1 MINQH
6 TFYYKSTLL
15 DWPRGISFISVRM
28 HKNSPN
34 TVMIT
39 MTTMLL
45 SHHDIDDGNLPLYIQ
60 QTMKCMRYTVNVKSK
75 HCFVLFIIY
84 HSPSALQKKRK
95 YLRLQTVQKS
105 KHLYSE
111 LMKVLSAISY
121 HDSVSLL
128 YMTTLQSYRWFFFHQ
143 NTFNT
148 RWTELALPYT
158 VLELTQLRH
167 WVYRHKVLL
176 YHFSTENSKKEECA
190 GFQFKWPYN
199 TSKNDVA
206 KVSHTCYVLCADTLY

>member
-84 HSPSALQKKRK
+84 HSPSALQKKTKVFKTPNRTK
-95 YLRLQTVQKS
+95 KQASLFRTHESIVSYLRS
-105 KHLYSE
+105 WF
-111 LMKVLSAISY
+111 
-121 HDSVSLL
+121 SLL
-128 YMTTLQSYRWFFFHQ
+128 TLHDNATIMPLVVF
-143 NTFNT
+143 
-148 RWTELALPYT
+148 PP
-158 VLELTQLRH
+158 
-167 WVYRHKVLL
+167 K
-176 YHFSTENSKKEECA
+176 HF
-190 GFQFKWPYN
+190 
-199 TSKNDVA
+199 
-206 KVSHTCYVLCADTLY
+206 